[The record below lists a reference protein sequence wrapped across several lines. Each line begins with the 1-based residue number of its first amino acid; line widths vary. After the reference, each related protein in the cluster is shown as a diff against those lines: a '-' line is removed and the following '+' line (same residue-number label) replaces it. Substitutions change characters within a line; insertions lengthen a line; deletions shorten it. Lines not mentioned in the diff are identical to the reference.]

1 VFHTFFADW
10 DFPPIVC
17 SELVLVAI
25 IYTTGFLR
33 IRKTRP
39 QHFPSWRWGCFMG
52 GIVWLVIA
60 VSSPL
65 DTLDDQLLT
74 IHMAQH
80 FVLMSIA
87 PPLIVFGAPVV
98 PLLRGLPRWFL
109 HSVLGPLI
117 RRRWLR
123 AFFHGIVQ
131 LKPAWLLMNLS
142 YIAWHIP
149 AAYEATLRSEN
160 IHNCEHACFFFFNL
174 LFWWPIIEPWPSRF
188 RGSRW
193 LLLPYLLSA
202 DIVNTGIGAFLVFAG
217 RLIYPSYGLQPRTF
231 GISALDDQAAAGAFM
246 WVFGSIVFLIPAF
259 AIVYKLLSRQRTP
272 ARRAHA
278 LR

>member
-1 VFHTFFADW
+1 
-10 DFPPIVC
+10 
-17 SELVLVAI
+17 
-25 IYTTGFLR
+25 
-33 IRKTRP
+33 
-39 QHFPSWRWGCFMG
+39 
-52 GIVWLVIA
+52 
-60 VSSPL
+60 
-65 DTLDDQLLT
+65 
-74 IHMAQH
+74 
-80 FVLMSIA
+80 
-87 PPLIVFGAPVV
+87 
-98 PLLRGLPRWFL
+98 
-109 HSVLGPLI
+109 
-117 RRRWLR
+117 
-123 AFFHGIVQ
+123 
-131 LKPAWLLMNLS
+131 MNLS